1 MLLLKVVVVMAGLG
15 ILVVVAGL
23 LLYDACLAV
32 NFQRHELRDK
42 AGKPLPPAPVFCRPS
57 VFLYQRALAEH
68 AAQPMD
74 VRVLRIRR
82 RVRAWRRAT
91 TS

>member
-1 MLLLKVVVVMAGLG
+1 MLLLKVVVVLAGMG

-32 NFQRHELRDK
+32 NFQGHAPRSKTER
-42 AGKPLPPAPVFCRPS
+42 PLPSAPAFPRPT
-57 VFLYQRALAEH
+57 VFLYQRALAAH
-68 AAQPMD
+68 AAQPVD

-82 RVRAWRRAT
+82 RVRALRRAA

>member
-1 MLLLKVVVVMAGLG
+1 MLLFKVVVVLSGMG

-23 LLYDACLAV
+23 LLYDAGLAL
-32 NFQRHELRDK
+32 NFQSHSPRGK
-42 AGKPLPPAPVFCRPS
+42 AETPPTPAFPRPS
-57 VFLYQRALAEH
+57 VFLYQRALA
-68 AAQPMD
+68 ARATQPMD

-91 TS
+91 RRV